1 MIILSIQAIL
11 YDAASSHKGDR
22 TRPRSSHKRILR
34 KTKPPNKPRVCFG
47 DPAAVA
53 RFRSGLMPPPDG
65 VVAQGDR
72 TRPRSSHKR
81 ISRKT
86 KPPNKSEA
94 LFW

>member
-1 MIILSIQAIL
+1 MKTVLFSIFLLDTFDFRCFQA
-11 YDAASSHKGDR
+11 DADKQKSPGLF
-22 TRPRSSHKRILR
+22 I
-34 KTKPPNKPRVCFG
+34 G

-53 RFRSGLMPPPDG
+53 RFRSGLKPPPDG

-86 KPPNKSEA
+86 KPPNKSEV